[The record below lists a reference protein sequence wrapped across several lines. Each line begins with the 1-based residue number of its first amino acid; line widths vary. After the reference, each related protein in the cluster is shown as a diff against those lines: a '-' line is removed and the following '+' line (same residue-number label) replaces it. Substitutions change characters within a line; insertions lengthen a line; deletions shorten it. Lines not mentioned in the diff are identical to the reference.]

1 MFLTYGA
8 ALATLGAAIGVLLG
22 YYVVRNINQTADWL
36 AINFGFA
43 PFKQGFLFDRI
54 PDEVQLTT
62 VVYIVVAAILAGIV
76 GGLVPAVKAARMQP
90 VEALRYE

>member
-1 MFLTYGA
+1 MRRKAGSFEFWYLNFNKNTSY
-8 ALATLGAAIGVLLG
+8 
-22 YYVVRNINQTADWL
+22 NINQTADWL

-76 GGLVPAVKAARMQP
+76 GGLVPAMKAARMQP